1 MNLPNALTFLRVLLI
16 PAIVFFLLAPQPG
29 GPLIALVLFVIAA
42 LSDAIDGYIAR
53 RRQGET
59 ALGKIADPIAD
70 KLLVMAVLLVF
81 VELQQISSVPVMI
94 LLAREF
100 LVTGLRIVAGAQGV
114 VVGAG
119 FSGKLKTVSQIA
131 LVLVLI
137 GRLAFPG
144 DAPSDLLITVL
155 LYLAVALS
163 VISGTE
169 YFYRCRTVF
178 KAPL

>member
-114 VVGAG
+114 VVGALC
-119 FSGKLKTVSQIA
+119 SGKLKTVSQIA

-137 GRLAFPG
+137 GRLAF

-155 LYLAVALS
+155 LYLAVAIS